1 MLQALGMRVFDEA
14 GEGVGIFGED
24 IHNVRKV
31 DFSSI
36 DPRLQKVTIQIASDV
51 NNPLCGRQG
60 ASFVYGRQKG
70 ATDEQICAYDES
82 LKRYGTL
89 ITEEIGDNFMNE
101 EGAGAAGGLG
111 FALMTLGGK
120 VVSGAQLI
128 ADYLE
133 IEKHL
138 QNAHLVITGEGQSD
152 SQTLHGKAPAHIAT
166 LASRYNVPTLL
177 ISGGLRETEQLNKLF
192 TSCFS
197 ITNRPLSVHQCIK
210 QADILLEEKVEQVMR
225 LLINFSN
232 EHT

>member
-1 MLQALGMRVFDEA
+1 
-14 GEGVGIFGED
+14 
-24 IHNVRKV
+24 
-31 DFSSI
+31 
-36 DPRLQKVTIQIASDV
+36 
-51 NNPLCGRQG
+51 
-60 ASFVYGRQKG
+60 
-70 ATDEQICAYDES
+70 
-82 LKRYGTL
+82 
-89 ITEEIGDNFMNE
+89 MNE

-197 ITNRPLSVHQCIK
+197 IANRPLSVHQCIK